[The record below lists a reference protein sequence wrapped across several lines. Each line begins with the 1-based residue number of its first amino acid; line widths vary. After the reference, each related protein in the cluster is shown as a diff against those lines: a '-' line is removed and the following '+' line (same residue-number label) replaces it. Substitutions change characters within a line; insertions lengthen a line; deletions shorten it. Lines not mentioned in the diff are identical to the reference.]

1 MTVQVDSGSLRHTV
15 SIYRQTGT
23 TDAIGG
29 TVAGAPTL
37 VAQVRA
43 SIRPASSREITVASQ
58 RNLSISHV
66 IAMRY
71 RTDFTSRD
79 YLVFG
84 TRTFA
89 IVSMRNVDERNRRL
103 ELECVE
109 QGPPGT
115 VK

>member
-1 MTVQVDSGSLRHTV
+1 MKVQISSGDLRHILQV
-15 SIYRQTGT
+15 FRQTGA

-29 TVAGAPTL
+29 TIPGEPTL
-37 VAQVRA
+37 ITTIRA
-43 SIRPASSREITVASQ
+43 SIRPASAREITVASQ

-66 IAMRY
+66 IALRY
-71 RTDFTSRD
+71 TADITPRD

-84 TRTFA
+84 SRTFS
-89 IVSMRNVDERNRRL
+89 IVSMRNIEERGRRL

-109 QGPPGT
+109 QGPSGT